1 MWHIFEKRI
10 VQGYQKS
17 YSHVL
22 NTQIQKYKYKNT
34 QIKHMTKCQKDQTY
48 GIFLKC
54 GLFKDIKN
62 YIPMS
67 QTRKYKNTNSKY
79 TNTLILHITFTEM
92 PERSN
97 MWYIFEKRIVQGYQ
111 KWCWCTDD
119 NSLIMMHWQYCYI
132 PQSLCV
138 CHLEYS
144 LRALV
149 QHPCNTRVIYHKS
162 FTTTQ
167 IEIVRPGVECF
178 PDLLGIFLLLT
189 FHVNFFSSRR
199 AKKQENIH
207 TGTHIMTPMGGMK
220 REVTCW
226 RRIKHVSDDA

>member
-10 VQGYQKS
+10 VQGYQKW
-17 YSHVL
+17 YSRVS
-22 NTQIQKYKYKNT
+22 NMQIQKYKYKNT
-34 QIKHMTKCQKDQTY
+34 HTHKYSIWRSARKTQHVVYFWREDCSTITKIIFPCVKHANTKIQIQNTQIHKYSIWRSVRKTQHVVYFWRGGCARLTKIIFPCVKHANTKIQIHT
-48 GIFLKC
+48 
-54 GLFKDIKN
+54 
-62 YIPMS
+62 
-67 QTRKYKNTNSKY
+67 YKNTAY
-79 TNTLILHITFTEM
+79 DQV
-92 PERSN
+92 PETPN
-97 MWYIFEKRIVQGYQ
+97 MWHIFEKRIVQGYQ

-149 QHPCNTRVIYHKS
+149 QHPCNARVIYHKS

-178 PDLLGIFLLLT
+178 PDLLGIF
-189 FHVNFFSSRR
+189 
-199 AKKQENIH
+199 
-207 TGTHIMTPMGGMK
+207 
-220 REVTCW
+220 W
-226 RRIKHVSDDA
+226 